1 MLPIAVIFA
10 EFNQKSRI
18 MWKKMHRTRNLFRYW
33 WVSLVVGILSI
44 VTGICCF
51 AVPVDSLAVMTAFFI
66 AVLVVAGIVNVF
78 WAFANREWN
87 DSWGWSLARGLL
99 EILFGVWLLLMPLP
113 LVTTMLIYVVGF
125 WMLFHSVL
133 GICEASELSGIGV
146 RGWGWLLACNILSL
160 ICSFVFLAA
169 PVYGGIFILAY
180 AGVSFVLYGIFR
192 IVLSFEWRRINRQ
205 IRSSDDDGFAEAE
218 VIDD

>member
-1 MLPIAVIFA
+1 
-10 EFNQKSRI
+10 
-18 MWKKMHRTRNLFRYW
+18 MHRTRNLFRYW

-146 RGWGWLLACNILSL
+146 RGWGWAAGLQHPEPDLLVRLPGSSRLWRHLHTGLCRGVVRAVWDLPHRT
-160 ICSFVFLAA
+160 VVRVAA
-169 PVYGGIFILAY
+169 DQP
-180 AGVSFVLYGIFR
+180 
-192 IVLSFEWRRINRQ
+192 
-205 IRSSDDDGFAEAE
+205 
-218 VIDD
+218 

>member
-1 MLPIAVIFA
+1 
-10 EFNQKSRI
+10 
-18 MWKKMHRTRNLFRYW
+18 MWKEMHRTRNLFRYW

-44 VTGICCF
+44 VTGVCCF
-51 AVPVDSLAVMTAFFI
+51 VVPADSLAVMTAFFI
-66 AVLVVAGIVNVF
+66 AVLVTAGIVNVL

-99 EILFGVWLLLMPLP
+99 EVLFGMWLLLMPLP
-113 LVTTMLIYVVGF
+113 LVATLLIYVVGF

-192 IVLSFEWRRINRQ
+192 TVLSFEWRRINRK
-205 IRSSDDDGFAEAE
+205 IRSSDVDGFVEAE

>member
-10 EFNQKSRI
+10 EFNQKAELCGKNASHAEPFPVLVGFARRGNSEYRDGNLLFCRSGGFAGRDDRI
-18 MWKKMHRTRNLFRYW
+18 
-33 WVSLVVGILSI
+33 
-44 VTGICCF
+44 
-51 AVPVDSLAVMTAFFI
+51 FI

-192 IVLSFEWRRINRQ
+192 IVLSFEWRRINRK